1 MHSYKDKKGVS
12 VFMNYCVWGVKSK
25 VLLKIDTNSEGGFHY
40 ENEKLLSAII
50 SAVASF
56 TLIIPYNSIAT
67 LMYMKL

>member
-1 MHSYKDKKGVS
+1 M
-12 VFMNYCVWGVKSK
+12 
-25 VLLKIDTNSEGGFHY
+25 LLKIDTNSEGGFHY